1 METLGSRLGP
11 NTGNW
16 EVRGQ
21 PVLESKSKNRNKAGN
36 RTSIGNQKKT
46 LHEAEKKMHK
56 KMLHSE
62 FLVTVQQPLM
72 ILMNFISVSFE
83 IIFMT
88 FPSNVVPITSVFGMT
103 LHH

>member
-11 NTGNW
+11 NTGNR

-46 LHEAEKKMHK
+46 LQEAFFTEKKCIK
-56 KMLHSE
+56 
-62 FLVTVQQPLM
+62 
-72 ILMNFISVSFE
+72 
-83 IIFMT
+83 
-88 FPSNVVPITSVFGMT
+88 NVK
-103 LHH
+103 L